1 MPQSTIIVTSPK
13 DPTPKWPEGY
23 PGFRGIA
30 LSPRDA
36 GHPDDASVSVHSN
49 AVPVMSTPPSIDHPA
64 QKDDSSCEPMYTRSA
79 AHVNRQ
85 MTGLRLR

>member
-1 MPQSTIIVTSPK
+1 MPQSTIIVTSPR
-13 DPTPKWPEGY
+13 DPAPKWPEGH
-23 PGFRGIA
+23 PEFRGIA

-64 QKDDSSCEPMYTRSA
+64 LHVSQCIPARRPMSI
-79 AHVNRQ
+79 
-85 MTGLRLR
+85 GK